1 MGAAARVEAKAVDG
15 IHDLGGMH
23 GFGPVPV
30 EAAEPVFH
38 ASWERRVL
46 GMVYQVVGF
55 GWTTID
61 AFRHGIERVPPLAYL
76 TAGYYGRWL
85 ASLETVLVEAGVLS
99 AGAVERRVAGEESAT
114 VTLPAGLPHPTS
126 GFVRPLDTR
135 PHFAPG
141 DAVRARSIHPS
152 GHTRLPRY
160 VRGHRG
166 VIHRRLPPCVYPDTN
181 AHGLGEQPQ
190 HLYTARFAGT
200 ELWGKDAEA
209 GTVVHV
215 DLFEPYLEPA

>member
-1 MGAAARVEAKAVDG
+1 MDG

-23 GFGPVPV
+23 GFGAVV
-30 EAAEPVFH
+30 VDAAEPPFH

-46 GMVYQVVGF
+46 GMAYQVVGF

-61 AFRHGIERVPPLAYL
+61 AFRHGIERVPPVAYL

-85 ASLETVLVEAGVLS
+85 TSLETVLVEAGLLPRDAVDRRLR
-99 AGAVERRVAGEESAT
+99 GAPADTTAP
-114 VTLPAGLPHPTS
+114 LAAGLPHPAD
-126 GFVRPLDTR
+126 GFVRPLEVTPR
-135 PHFAPG
+135 FAAG
-141 DAVRARSIHPS
+141 DAVRARNVHPP

-160 VRGHRG
+160 VRGRRG
-166 VIHRRLPPCVYPDTN
+166 VVHRRLPACVYPDTN

-190 HLYTARFAGT
+190 HLYTVRFAAN
-200 ELWGKDAEA
+200 ELWGRDAEP
-209 GTVVHV
+209 GTMIHV